1 MGDIIITRQ
10 DQVFLKLMDYSIYQ
24 DGNLVNKVSNG
35 SRKVLSLKPGKYSIQ
50 IKALGMRSN
59 TFEVD
64 LKARQTVRLTCGSK
78 LTGIKY
84 LFSIFLMFTKKER
97 LVLGETVI

>member
-10 DQVFLKLMDYSIYQ
+10 DQAFLKLLDYSVYQ
-24 DGNLVNKVSNG
+24 DGSLVSKVANG

-50 IKALGMRSN
+50 VKVLGMRSN
-59 TFEVD
+59 TFKVD
-64 LKARQTVRLTCGSK
+64 LKARQTVRLTCGSN

-84 LFSIFLMFTKKER
+84 LFSIFLMFSKKER